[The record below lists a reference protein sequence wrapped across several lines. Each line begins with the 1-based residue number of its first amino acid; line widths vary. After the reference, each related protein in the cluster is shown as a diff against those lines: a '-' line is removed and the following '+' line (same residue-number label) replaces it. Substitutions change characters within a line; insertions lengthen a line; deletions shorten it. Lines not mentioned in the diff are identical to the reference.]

1 MVKGLIRFVGIWALS
16 MFATPYV
23 DRFLRQL
30 AAQGPRDGFI
40 EEVLVE
46 LSDQY
51 STTLVRAFG
60 ETVGDLV
67 LGSKK
72 H

>member
-1 MVKGLIRFVGIWALS
+1 MVKWLIRFVGIWALS
-16 MFATPYV
+16 TFATPYV
-23 DRFLRQL
+23 DRFLRSL
-30 AAQGPRDGFI
+30 AARGPREGI
-40 EEVLVE
+40 IQEVLVE

-51 STTLVRAFG
+51 STTLVHAVG

-72 H
+72 